1 MKRRDFM
8 NWIGVGAIA
17 ASLPVAIAACTPEA
31 DEVATPEEDAVP
43 PETETTE
50 AETTEAETT
59 DSSSADEFV
68 TVGTTAE
75 LEAQGSLT
83 SEDAFSEPVVV
94 IQDPADPEALIAL
107 SAKCTHAGCT
117 VAWQEDLFA
126 CPCHGSQFNP
136 DGTVAN
142 GPADAP
148 LTEYTAKVEGDSVM
162 VSAA

>member
-31 DEVATPEEDAVP
+31 DETTTIEEDAAPSEADTAAP
-43 PETETTE
+43 P
-50 AETTEAETT
+50 T
-59 DSSSADEFV
+59 DSASADGFIAL
-68 TVGTTAE
+68 GTTAE

-126 CPCHGSQFNP
+126 CPCHGSKFNP
-136 DGTVAN
+136 DGTVSA

-148 LTEYTAKVEGDSVM
+148 LAKYTAKVEGDSVM

>member
-31 DEVATPEEDAVP
+31 DEVATPPEEDAAP
-43 PETETTE
+43 I
-50 AETTEAETT
+50 EAETT
-59 DSSSADEFV
+59 DSSSADGFV
-68 TVGTTAE
+68 AVGTTAE
-75 LEAQGSLT
+75 LEEQGSLT
-83 SEDAFSEPVVV
+83 NEDAFGEPVVV
-94 IQDPADPEALIAL
+94 IQDPANPEALIAL

-136 DGTVAN
+136 DGTVAD

-148 LTEYTAKVEGDSVM
+148 LAKYTAKVEGDSVM

>member
-1 MKRRDFM
+1 MKRRDFV

-31 DEVATPEEDAVP
+31 DETATAEADPVTAAP
-43 PETETTE
+43 PET
-50 AETTEAETT
+50 
-59 DSSSADEFV
+59 DSGSADGFV
-68 TVGTTAE
+68 TLGTTAE
-75 LEAQGSLT
+75 LEEQGSLT

-94 IQDPADPEALIAL
+94 IQDPTEPEALIAL

-117 VAWQEDLFA
+117 VVWQEDLFA
-126 CPCHGSQFNP
+126 CPCHGSKFNP

-148 LTEYTAKVEGDSVM
+148 LEKYTAKVEGDSVL

>member
-17 ASLPVAIAACTPEA
+17 TSLPVAIAACTPEA
-31 DEVATPEEDAVP
+31 DEAATPEADVAP
-43 PETETTE
+43 AE
-50 AETTEAETT
+50 AEAPSTT
-59 DSSSADEFV
+59 DSGSADGFIAI
-68 TVGTTAE
+68 GTTAE
-75 LEAQGSLT
+75 LEEQGSLT
-83 SEDAFSEPVVV
+83 DEDAFGEPVVV
-94 IQDPADPEALIAL
+94 IQDPENPEALIAL

-117 VAWQEDLFA
+117 VDWQEDLFA

-136 DGTVAN
+136 DGTVVE

-148 LTEYTAKVEGDSVM
+148 LAEYTAKVEGDSIM